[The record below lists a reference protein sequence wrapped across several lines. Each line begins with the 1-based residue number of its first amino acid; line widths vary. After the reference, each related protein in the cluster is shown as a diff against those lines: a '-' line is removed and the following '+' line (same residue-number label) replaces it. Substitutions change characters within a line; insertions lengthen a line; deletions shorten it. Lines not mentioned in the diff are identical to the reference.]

1 MDTCTDAR
9 EHGHTDNRAETQR
22 KPPNKRAHT
31 QHGANTPIHHPV
43 TILSCL
49 PGEQVHSFVMVVE
62 ISDGLW
68 LVINDGI
75 TEGLGLAAGG
85 TRLLL

>member
-1 MDTCTDAR
+1 MHRCTRAWTHRQQSRDTEKA
-9 EHGHTDNRAETQR
+9 TQQT
-22 KPPNKRAHT
+22 RAHT